1 MIRDGVDAA
10 SGFPVDDHWQAIDLL
25 SDVHLHPSAP
35 GTFAAWRS
43 HLLQTSADAVLILGD
58 LFEVWVGDDS
68 RSSGF
73 ERECTEVLALASKR
87 CVVGFMAGNRDFLV
101 GPDMLADCGVRRL
114 ADPTLLS
121 AWGRRYLLTHGD
133 ALCLNDV
140 DYQRFRAQ
148 VRSPAWQRDFLARP
162 LVERRRLARAMRDA
176 SAAHQA
182 AMPAVAPWADIDEL
196 AAGRWLNTVQAETL
210 IHGHT
215 HRPGVIGLPGRRT
228 RLILSDWDLDGEPNR
243 ASVLRLSR
251 TGFEVLDLM
260 NAKAA

>member
-101 GPDMLADCGVRRL
+101 GADMLAECDVRRL

-121 AWGRRYLLTHGD
+121 AWGRRYLLSHGD
-133 ALCLNDV
+133 ALCLGDIA
-140 DYQRFRAQ
+140 YQRFRAQ
-148 VRSPAWQRDFLARP
+148 VRSKAWQSNFLSRP
-162 LVERRRLARAMRDA
+162 LVERRQLARAMRDA

-182 AMPAVAPWADIDEL
+182 ARPAEEPWADVDEL
-196 AAGRWLNTVQAETL
+196 AACQWLNAAQAETL

-215 HRPGVIGLPGRRT
+215 HRPGAVALSGGRR
-228 RLILSDWDLDGEPNR
+228 RLVLSDWDLDSEPNR
-243 ASVLRLSR
+243 ANVLRLSR
-251 TGFEVLDLM
+251 AGFEVFDLSDV
-260 NAKAA
+260 KAA